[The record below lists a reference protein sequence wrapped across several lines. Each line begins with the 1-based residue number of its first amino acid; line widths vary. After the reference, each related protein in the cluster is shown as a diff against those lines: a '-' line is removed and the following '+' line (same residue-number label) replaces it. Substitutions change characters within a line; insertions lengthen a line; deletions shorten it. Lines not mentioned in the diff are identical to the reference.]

1 MQASSGG
8 TAVEG
13 EAMLHTPGPFIGPHR
28 VGAMRP
34 IDAAAR
40 ALWRANARAT
50 WSCCKATCKA
60 LFESKK
66 KLSDEGRARPA
77 FAPNRPPNM
86 PHAADHR
93 CGVPRTEKQ
102 GAS

>member
-8 TAVEG
+8 PAVEG

-50 WSCCKATCKA
+50 RRCCKATCKA
-60 LFESKK
+60 VFESKK

-77 FAPNRPPNM
+77 FAPDRPPNR
-86 PHAADHR
+86 PDPADHR
-93 CGVPRTEKQ
+93 RGGPPPEQQ